1 VTDPYRISSASG
13 SSPTEEYSGHRGLL
27 RPVLWLMLIVSAVA
41 NAVSSTL
48 GLHPLVGIGA
58 GLVTLGCVVALVVHH
73 YQQRRA

>member
-1 VTDPYRISSASG
+1 
-13 SSPTEEYSGHRGLL
+13 
-27 RPVLWLMLIVSAVA
+27 MLIVSAVA